1 VANVNRTSDELS
13 QPSADVSADI
23 GAQLTKAAPESLHE
37 LLGGIEDLQ
46 TFRQRPVQLTQA
58 NRRQIVQQALVLIEQ
73 NYVHLPHKIAMH
85 AVNPVQRLRLL
96 RARLAASDPRRLPPA
111 VAFHS
116 EMSEIFHSLRDL
128 HTNYVLPEPFR
139 GQLAFLPFLVEEFFE
154 QERPQYLVTKVM
166 EGAASVR

>member
-1 VANVNRTSDELS
+1 MANVNRMSDELS

-23 GAQLTKAAPESLHE
+23 GAQLTQAAPESLHP
-37 LLGGIEDLQ
+37 LLGQIMDLQ
-46 TFRQRPVQLTQA
+46 TFRQKPVQLTLA
-58 NRRQIVQQALVLIEQ
+58 DRRQIVQQALILIEQ

-96 RARLAASDPRRLPPA
+96 RARLAASNPRRLPPA
-111 VAFHS
+111 AAFHG

-139 GQLAFLPFLVEEFFE
+139 GKLAFLP
-154 QERPQYLVTKVM
+154 
-166 EGAASVR
+166 